1 MIHTVKV
8 LSIIGEVG
16 DIFLEFPCFFYD
28 PVDIGNL
35 ISGSSAFSK
44 SSLYIWKFVVQILLK
59 PSLKD
64 LVSYF
69 QQVEYNKTDGV
80 KLVRV
85 SHQDS
90 VSLLLIFLNHW
101 HWGKRAVMLW
111 EHSRSTLERFPWW
124 GSEATCQQPCE
135 WVILAS
141 LPSSLQ
147 TAPATASTLTASWWD
162 FQMRTTQ
169 LRLLENHSQNS
180 DPEKP
185 EIESV

>member
-1 MIHTVKV
+1 MIHTVKI
-8 LSIIGEVG
+8 LSIVSEVE

-28 PVDIGNL
+28 PADVDNL

-44 SSLYIWKFVVQILLK
+44 SRLYIWKFMVQILLT

-90 VSLLLIFLNHW
+90 VSLLLTFFLNHW
-101 HWGKRAVMLW
+101 HWGKRD
-111 EHSRSTLERFPWW
+111 
-124 GSEATCQQPCE
+124 
-135 WVILAS
+135 VIL
-141 LPSSLQ
+141 
-147 TAPATASTLTASWWD
+147 
-162 FQMRTTQ
+162 
-169 LRLLENHSQNS
+169 
-180 DPEKP
+180 
-185 EIESV
+185 